1 MKKLLA
7 MLLLLAM
14 LGTMLASCNKDKDP
28 SKTGEI
34 TAAATGDAAD
44 DYLPA
49 PKAEYEGREYGII
62 FREDYAYEWEYDEA
76 DAGSHI
82 NDAIYKRNQ
91 AVENRYQVALT
102 YYPVVSTGNGVF
114 EANFMDPITTT
125 VLNGENVYQMAA
137 GYEYRLAY
145 NSALG
150 NFLDWYKINNVDLSA
165 DWWDGD
171 FAEAASYKDHTYIM
185 TGSLSLSHLYSS
197 SCVFFNEDMINSTV
211 AGGASEVFA
220 TVEDGT
226 WTLETFYNYVK
237 EFTADDDGV
246 EGMSENDTYGYA
258 TNDTTAVDAFLFC
271 SNIPVSGRN
280 SDGEIKLYSMSEKLT
295 NLASKLNEI
304 INTSGNTY
312 NQSSTQVDMN
322 VHIGMISK
330 GKTAFTTSA
339 LRYAVDLR
347 ETTVN
352 YGILPYPKYDES
364 QKNYYSITMDY
375 STAFAIPKTA
385 EQDIDFVGTITEAMA
400 YYSYQYVRDAL
411 YNTVLKYRDA
421 KDAESSKSVDII
433 LANPKYD
440 FAYIYAFSWGDEQG
454 PTAALRNCIGAGS
467 ADIAGYFE
475 QFKTKYNTKLADFL
489 VNFQ

>member
-1 MKKLLA
+1 

-14 LGTMLASCNKDKDP
+14 LGSMLMACNKGKDKDKDNTK
-28 SKTGEI
+28 KTES
-34 TAAATGDAAD
+34 TQAEDATEDLAD
-44 DYLPA
+44 NYLPA
-49 PKAEYEGREYGII
+49 PKAEYAGKEYGII
-62 FREDYAYEWEYDEA
+62 FRDNYAYEWEYDEA

-91 AVENRYQVALT
+91 AVESRYDVLFN
-102 YYPVVSTGNGVF
+102 YYPVVATGNGVF
-114 EANFMDPITTT
+114 ESNFMDPITTS

-150 NFLDWYKINNVDLSA
+150 NFLDWYQVDNVDLDA
-165 DWWDGD
+165 KWWDGD
-171 FAEAASYKDHTYIM
+171 FAEAASYNNHSYIM

-197 SCVFFNEDMINSTV
+197 TCVFFNEDMINSAV
-211 AGGASEVFA
+211 AGGTTEIFGK
-220 TVEDGT
+220 VEDGT
-226 WTLETFYNYVK
+226 WTIESFYNYVK
-237 EFTADDDGV
+237 LFTADDDGV

-258 TNDTTAVDAFLFC
+258 TNASTAVDAFLFC
-271 SNIPVSGRN
+271 SNIPVSGRT
-280 SDGEIKLYSMSEKLT
+280 SDGEIKLYSVSEKLT

-312 NQSSTQVDMN
+312 NQSSSKVEMN

-347 ETTVN
+347 ETSVN
-352 YGILPYPKYDES
+352 YGILPYPKYDEN
-364 QKNYYSITMDY
+364 QKKYYSITMDY

-385 EQDIDFVGTITEAMA
+385 EQDLDFVGTITEAMA

-421 KDAESSKSVDII
+421 KDAESSKCIDII
-433 LANPKYD
+433 LENPKYD
-440 FAYIYAFSWGDEQG
+440 FAYIYALSWGDEQG
-454 PTAALRNCIGAGS
+454 PTAALRQCIRAGS
-467 ADIAGYFE
+467 ADITGYFE
-475 QFKTKYNTKLADFL
+475 QFKTKYNTKLAEFL
-489 VNFQ
+489 TEFQ